1 MVDADVS
8 EIRRIV
14 PLSYSACVGRE
25 RSLSPWRAAATDCS
39 PNSTPTA
46 VGDSPRTPS
55 DAYATGQALAAL
67 NQAAAVAPSHAAF
80 QKGLRYLLAK
90 QKPDGT
96 WLVASRIHPPA
107 PVSPPYVESGLPY
120 GHNQFISAMGSCW
133 AAAALLLALPESPAP
148 PASLDLSSLQPT
160 GVPSWVETVLFGGE
174 DDLRQLLES
183 GWDPNSATRKGTTA
197 LMMAAPDAEKTAL
210 LIRHGA
216 NVNVKSAT
224 RYTALMIAASH
235 HATRSVSLLLNQD
248 VDSQPKKSEPA
259 LFGATP
265 LFFAVSSG
273 DLESV
278 EALRNHGAEIN
289 PTMVVGGMFPTTA
302 LEQAAQQGD
311 SEMVS
316 VLIHWERRLMKKIGM
331 TASQLSAGRC

>member
-1 MVDADVS
+1 
-8 EIRRIV
+8 
-14 PLSYSACVGRE
+14 
-25 RSLSPWRAAATDCS
+25 
-39 PNSTPTA
+39 
-46 VGDSPRTPS
+46 
-55 DAYATGQALAAL
+55 
-67 NQAAAVAPSHAAF
+67 
-80 QKGLRYLLAK
+80 
-90 QKPDGT
+90 
-96 WLVASRIHPPA
+96 
-107 PVSPPYVESGLPY
+107 
-120 GHNQFISAMGSCW
+120 MGSCW

-316 VLIHWERRLMKKIGM
+316 VLIHWGAPIDEEDRDDGV
-331 TASQLSAGRC
+331 TALGWAVLKTIQGSPARS